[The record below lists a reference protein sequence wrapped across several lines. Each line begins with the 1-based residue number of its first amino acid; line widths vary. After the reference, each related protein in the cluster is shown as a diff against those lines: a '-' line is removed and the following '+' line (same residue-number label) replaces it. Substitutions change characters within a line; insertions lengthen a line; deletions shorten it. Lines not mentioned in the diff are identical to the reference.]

1 MIDRLVIVKFIKF
14 CIIGASGMII
24 DFGVTWLLKEKA
36 KFNKYVASSIGFFLA
51 ATSNYIWNR
60 LWTFQSANNNITAE
74 YLSFFGVAIF
84 GLLLTNLIIFLLH
97 GKWDKN
103 FYWSKF
109 FAIIVVTVLKFFLN
123 LFFVF

>member
-1 MIDRLVIVKFIKF
+1 MIDRLVIIKFIKF
-14 CIIGASGMII
+14 CIIGTSGMVI

-36 KFNKYVASSIGFFLA
+36 NFNKYVESSIGFFLA

-60 LWTFQSANNNITAE
+60 LWTFQSANNNITVE

-109 FAIIVVTVLKFFLN
+109 FA
-123 LFFVF
+123 